1 MDYNKIGTF
10 ITEERKK
17 LGLTQ
22 AKIAGKLFV
31 SEKTVSKWE
40 NGKGLP
46 DTSVLKNLCEIFD
59 VTVNELLNGERISS
73 DNYKGKAENK
83 LLELQEKKEN
93 SDKILLI
100 VEIFLGVVAVLVF
113 VATLMAFEV
122 LFKAGKQALGTII
135 FVGGLFVFVSSM
147 SVCLL
152 IEQRAGYYMCP
163 KCNHKHVPTYK
174 QVFLAPHICR
184 SRYMK
189 CPNCKEFSYHKKV
202 LK

>member
-1 MDYNKIGTF
+1 MDYSKIGTF

-22 AKIAGKLFV
+22 AKLAGKLFV

-40 NGKGLP
+40 NGKGAP

-100 VEIFLGVVAVLVF
+100 TEIFLGVVAVLVF
-113 VATLMAFEV
+113 FATTITFSYLFEV
-122 LFKAGKQALGTII
+122 GKFVLGIII
-135 FVGGLFVFVSSM
+135 FVFGLIIFVPSM

-152 IEQRAGYYMCP
+152 IEQRAGYYMCS
-163 KCNHKHVPTYK
+163 KCNHKYVPTYK
-174 QVFLAPHICR
+174 QVLIAPHICR